1 MKRKR
6 LAVLLALMMTVSSM
20 DGAVNVIYGADFADE
35 PVEVET
41 EDSSAENDSSE
52 TEMDLEDEEAADL
65 FESEETSADQEISAE
80 TEENIFSSA
89 ETEETTTENS
99 ESLFEL
105 TDGWYLNN
113 KGEKVQLKQKE
124 DEKNLLDFTDMS
136 VTDNSQIGFSMNIR
150 INGDTITDGRQMSVK
165 FPEELFQDLQMDEEQ
180 IQLTDSNGNIV
191 ENRPEVV
198 LDKNN
203 LTITGLPENV
213 STNGY
218 ELKGLIFHGI
228 IRLSALSAVNGTEVE
243 ILTGNQT
250 AGKIKFSKADIP
262 NGIIQNSVQS
272 EEDSVLAWGVKA
284 GTEFEGYSM
293 AGYHIQDE
301 YDTDNLELMTV
312 LDENGEELNYQK
324 TEAGFTLDI
333 PDEETTP
340 FYYEAY
346 FSLTEDIPEGENKEF
361 TNHVELCKEGLKP
374 CKDAQWSND
383 CALTANGIAKF
394 LSWKE
399 FYDQKIK
406 ELGDS
411 KDAYLKIHDAY
422 LKYVEEFQQE
432 KKNPEEDIQAVG
444 SSSGGGTFENKYI
457 QVAVSS
463 DGRFTMGN
471 IEGDPSYDTDNNRI
485 LLYGHPNP
493 STSETLIKVDDDE
506 YVFSSGENS
515 TVWVSA
521 DKAIAVMNIEEKNI
535 TVTETLELVKS
546 GNVSFEDAIKIS
558 YNVKNNGNNP
568 VQVGIRIMLDTM
580 LASNDSAPFKVPGTG
595 NLTVQKTYAGS
606 NIPQYYQVYDD
617 LEYPTTRATGYLI
630 TPGERQP
637 DRVFFTNW
645 GNIKGS
651 NWCYTPY
658 EGNSLGDSA
667 VGIVFDQTSV
677 AGNASMEVST
687 RYGVG
692 LGTGSGLV
700 QSQTALASDEAGFVV
715 VDVKDS
721 APVNGAEITVNGN
734 TVTTDANG
742 RAVFKVSEVNG
753 QMIRV
758 HKDGYKDSLSEAH
771 TYEGGHMYSL
781 RIKRENDDTPIL
793 RYVDM
798 DGTDIL
804 RETLSYC
811 EDTSGVLDKKENQ
824 SKIRTIT
831 IKAVSDESNCTYYL
845 LQGNHQ
851 LAKNDT
857 GVFELKSMPGN
868 NGDNPYIEKLKAGE
882 EFYIRCVSSSGAKS
896 LTQLGLKIYSPSLAF
911 KWGSLTKS
919 TFSLFSEESADA
931 SNLLLQLIA
940 GGDNKIKL
948 GSDSKYAITAD
959 VDLDTPGVKIGINVE
974 PDFLKKENQK
984 AWNAYFKNVKYYQ
997 DNKTPANAK
1006 KMEQSIKRWEKS
1018 KKNAYKVGSRSFDV
1032 TFAGALDLKWA
1043 EDHFDGEFV
1052 LTATGNA
1059 SGSIT
1064 TNFWAFSIPMYV
1076 TLGAEGSL
1084 ELQFGGPV
1092 KLKNLDS
1099 VTSAIKEL
1107 LDEYSI
1113 YMGLFGEIGAGH
1125 DVVAKIG
1132 GKLKAG
1138 FKEEGNFKTTY
1149 HKGSIEGKL
1158 SLEAKALIWEKSLDL
1173 ASATWKLYDGYWNKS
1188 GKAAGQSASEEISV
1202 AAGADE
1208 DYIDQLM
1215 SQPTKMISRDY
1226 LYLGDQQE
1234 TTDAAGVADGEE
1246 NNGAVISN
1254 VYTAAA
1260 PYLTSCNGIQYKFW
1274 LNDIESREAQNRT
1287 ALVFSYNRGN
1297 GWSEPVVVEDDG
1309 TADFAYAV
1317 AGNDKELYVV
1327 WQDCNQAFA
1336 STADLR
1342 EMGEGLDITLARIEM
1357 QTAGPNITVYP
1368 VTKDQVLDQ
1377 APAIMVNNSDIYL
1390 AWNSMTSTF
1399 FEDVTGN
1406 KFNYCTFADEKFGK
1420 ISTVVLPDK
1429 TVENIQL
1436 QLKGNTPEAIY
1447 TLAEWDD
1454 VLLTTSA
1461 STHYLSLTDGTT
1473 TESKIQAQG
1482 SIPYLS
1488 RLENK
1493 DMIFWLQ
1500 DGNICYVPFGKDTDE
1515 IQYVFSED
1523 NLPENINESYELVQV
1538 QDTTYLIWAGMNDLE
1553 TETKSLYGVIYK
1565 DGKWSDIQTLM
1576 DLGSGDISGL
1586 SATADENGVVTV
1598 SWQQVVY
1605 DEEGN
1610 LLSSE
1615 LKSETIGEY
1624 TEVEL
1629 TSVDYD
1635 DQWAEAG
1642 ENVILKLTLSNK
1654 GNTVIQDAEA
1664 DVNGQNF
1671 AFTDLKLLPGTSVEK
1686 EISYQV
1692 TDSGVNNY
1700 TVTVTADNDRNIE
1713 NNSYKFEM
1721 GGTSLDLIR
1730 QGYSYDTDGEVMLLE
1745 IANTTKVS
1753 AKNVYL
1759 RIMADESQGAVLYE
1773 NKIDFIKGLESYYV
1787 SVPVSVFGTGT
1798 TAYAYLT
1805 TDTEEMI
1812 ENEPVLL
1819 TCTDET
1825 IRTLGNYDFSVIA
1838 GEGGNING
1846 TYETSYDEESEISL
1860 KAVPKEGYVFWKW
1873 EAEYGTFEDVT
1884 AAETTYTMPGAD
1896 AEIKAIFRKEMPAR
1910 SVSINAVESVKAGKT
1925 IKLSAVSIPEDTSDH
1940 FIWSSSDEKIATVD
1954 SEGTVTGIRPGTA
1967 DITVTCGAVSGICR
1981 VTVTEVPIEKI
1992 SLLTPL
1998 YLEGLGTT
2006 EKLDA
2011 VVTPSNASGEIQ
2023 WTSSDKNFAVVDENG
2038 ILTTTGGGTTIIR
2051 ASSAEDSTVYAECT
2065 VNVSLELNGVSL
2077 SEEELNIA
2085 KGNTVTLNMFVS
2097 PSGITDYPD
2106 AEWRAYDESIVSID
2120 PSGEHNGSAV
2130 ITGLNAG
2137 TTLVEIKVGSFT
2149 ASCVVTVDVP
2159 IIAITLDS
2167 SEITLKEGA
2176 DYYVTATITPEDT
2189 TESYT
2194 WKSSNEEVATVSD
2207 GYISGQGLGEC
2218 IISVVSD
2225 KGIKAEC
2232 KVTVVRDIIEI
2243 TDFNQFES
2251 EHPYSSDINQY
2262 WEYKKAGVESLNLTF
2277 SKETCTEDGY
2287 DYIYIYDGFDNE
2299 IGRYTGNQLAGATIK
2314 IAGDTV
2320 RIRLTSDGSG
2330 EYYGFKV
2337 VSVISDHE
2345 YSWNKWTTTR
2355 KATVFNP
2362 AQQKRSCSICGETE
2376 TRTVGKKLSKVLQ
2389 VNATTV
2395 KLQTKQ
2401 STTGLKVT
2409 KMAYGDSV
2417 ASWKSSNT
2425 KIVKVSSSGKLTAQ
2439 KKTGKAVITV
2449 KLKSGISRKIT
2460 VKVQKTPVRTTKI
2473 TGLKNKITLKKGT
2486 KQTLKPV
2493 RVPFTSR
2500 EKITYITSNK
2510 KVVSVN
2516 SKGVIRGLRPGKVK
2530 ITVKSGT
2537 RKYVITVTVKR

>member
-41 EDSSAENDSSE
+41 EDSSSENDSSE
-52 TEMDLEDEEAADL
+52 TDLEDEAADL
-65 FESEETSADQEISAE
+65 FESEETSADQEVSAE
-80 TEENIFSSA
+80 TEENIFSST
-89 ETEETTTENS
+89 ETEEKTAENS
-99 ESLFEL
+99 ESPLEL

-136 VTDNSQIGFSMNIR
+136 VTENSQIGFSMNIR
-150 INGDTITDGRQMSVK
+150 INGDIIADDGQLSVK
-165 FPEELFQDLQMDEEQ
+165 FPEDLFQDLQMDEEQ
-180 IQLTDSNGNIV
+180 IQFTDSNGNIV
-191 ENRPEVV
+191 ESLPEVV

-203 LTITGLPENV
+203 LIITGLPENV

-228 IRLSALSAVNGTEVE
+228 VRLSALSAVNGTEVE
-243 ILTGNQT
+243 ILTENQA

-272 EEDSVLAWGVKA
+272 EEKSVLAWGVKV

-293 AGYHIQDE
+293 AGYRIQDE

-312 LDENGEELNYQK
+312 LDENGEELNYKK

-333 PDEETTP
+333 PDEEATP

-346 FSLTEDIPEGENKEF
+346 FRLIEDIPEEENREF
-361 TNHVELCKEGLKP
+361 TNHVELDKEGLEP
-374 CKDAQWSND
+374 CKDVQWSND
-383 CALTANGIAKF
+383 CALTANGIAKL

-432 KKNPEEDIQAVG
+432 KQNSEEDIQAVG
-444 SSSGGGTFENKYI
+444 SSSGGGTFENKYL

-493 STSETLIKVDDDE
+493 GTSETLIKVDDAE

-546 GNVSFEDAIKIS
+546 GNVSFEDAVKIS
-558 YNVKNNGNNP
+558 YNVKNNGSNP

-595 NLTVQKTYAGS
+595 NLTVQKTYTGN
-606 NIPQYYQVYDD
+606 NIPQYYQVYDN

-645 GNIKGS
+645 GSIKGS
-651 NWCYTPY
+651 GWSYTPY

-667 VGIVFDQTSV
+667 VGIVFDQTLV

-715 VDVKDS
+715 VDAKDS
-721 APVNGAEITVNGN
+721 APVNGAEIIVNGN

-753 QMIRV
+753 QRIQV
-758 HKDGYKDSLSEAH
+758 HKDGYKDSLSEAQ
-771 TYEGGHMYSL
+771 TYEGGRMYSL

-824 SKIRTIT
+824 SKTRMVT
-831 IKAVSDESNCTYYL
+831 IKAVSDENNCTYYL

-851 LAKNDT
+851 LAKNNT

-882 EFYIRCVSSSGAKS
+882 EFYIQCVSASGNKS
-896 LTQLGLKIYSPSLAF
+896 LTQLGLKIYSPSLTF

-959 VDLDTPGVKIGINVE
+959 VDFDTPGVKIGINVE

-984 AWNAYFKNVKYYQ
+984 AWNTYFKNVRYYQ

-1006 KMEQSIKRWEKS
+1006 RMEQSIKRWEKS
-1018 KKNAYKVGSRSFDV
+1018 KKNAYKVGSRSFDI

-1052 LTATGNA
+1052 LTATGSA

-1084 ELQFGGPV
+1084 EIQFGGPV
-1092 KLKNLDS
+1092 KLENLDS

-1173 ASATWKLYDGYWNKS
+1173 ASATWKLYDGYWDKS
-1188 GKAAGQSASEEISV
+1188 GKVAGQSVSEETPV
-1202 AAGADE
+1202 EAGAEE

-1226 LYLGDQQE
+1226 LYLDDQQE
-1234 TTDAAGVADGEE
+1234 TTDAAGVADGEG
-1246 NNGAVISN
+1246 NNEAVISN

-1260 PYLTSCNGIQYKFW
+1260 PYLTSCNGVQYKFW

-1287 ALVFSYNRGN
+1287 ALVFSYNQGN
-1297 GWSEPVVVEDDG
+1297 GWSNPTIVEDDG

-1327 WQDCNQAFA
+1327 WQDCNQAFT

-1342 EMGEGLDITLARIEM
+1342 EMGKGLDITLARIEM

-1368 VTKDQVLDQ
+1368 ITKNEVLDQ
-1377 APAIMVNNSDIYL
+1377 APAIMVKDSEIYL

-1399 FEDVTGN
+1399 FEDVTGS
-1406 KFNYCTFADEKFGK
+1406 KFNYCTFTNSKLGRIFTAD
-1420 ISTVVLPDK
+1420 LPDK
-1429 TVENIQL
+1429 TVENIQIRL
-1436 QLKGNTPEAIY
+1436 NGDTPEAMY

-1454 VLLTTSA
+1454 VLLATSA
-1461 STHYLSLTDGTT
+1461 STHYLSLTDGTA

-1482 SIPYLS
+1482 SVPYVS
-1488 RLENK
+1488 RLDNK

-1500 DGNICYVPFGKDTDE
+1500 DGNICYVPFGRDTDE
-1515 IQYVFSED
+1515 IQYVFTED

-1538 QDTTYLIWAGMNDLE
+1538 QDTTYLIWAGMNDTE

-1565 DGKWSDIQTLM
+1565 DNKWSDIQTLM
-1576 DLGSGDISGL
+1576 DLGSGNISGL

-1605 DEEGN
+1605 DENGN

-1615 LKSETIGEY
+1615 LKSEAIGEY
-1624 TEVEL
+1624 TELEL

-1642 ENVILKLTLSNK
+1642 ENVVLKLALSNK

-1671 AFTDLKLLPGTSVEK
+1671 VLTDLNLYPGTSVEK

-1692 TDSGVNNY
+1692 TESGVKNY
-1700 TVTVTADNDRNIE
+1700 IITVSTENDRTTE

-1745 IANTTKVS
+1745 IANTTKIS
-1753 AKNVYL
+1753 AENVRL

-1773 NKIDFIKGLESYYV
+1773 NKIDVIKGLESYYV

-1805 TDTEEMI
+1805 TDTEEMV

-1819 TCTDET
+1819 TYTDET
-1825 IRTLGNYDFSVIA
+1825 IHTLGNYDFSVVA
-1838 GEGGNING
+1838 GEGGNIDG
-1846 TYETSYDEESEISL
+1846 TYETSYDEESEIAL
-1860 KAVPKEGYVFWKW
+1860 KAVPEEGCVFWKW
-1873 EAEYGTFEDVT
+1873 EAEYGAFEDAT
-1884 AAETTYTMPGAD
+1884 SAETVYTMPGAE
-1896 AEIKAIFRKEMPAR
+1896 AEIKAVFRKEMPAR
-1910 SVSINAVESVKAGKT
+1910 FVSVASAGRVKTGET

-1940 FIWSSSDEKIATVD
+1940 FVWSSSDEEIATVD

-1967 DITVTCGAVSGICR
+1967 DITVTCGAVSEICK

-1992 SLLTPL
+1992 SLLTPV

-2006 EKLDA
+2006 EKLEA

-2023 WTSSDKNFAVVDENG
+2023 WTSSDENVAVVDENG
-2038 ILTTTGGGTTIIR
+2038 VVTTTGGGTTIIKA
-2051 ASSAEDSTVYAECT
+2051 ASVENSAVYAECT
-2065 VNVSLELNGVSL
+2065 VNVSLELNGASL
-2077 SEEELNIA
+2077 SEEELSIA
-2085 KGNTVTLNMFVS
+2085 RGSTATLNAYAS
-2097 PSGITDYPD
+2097 PAGITDYPD
-2106 AEWRAYDESIVSID
+2106 AEWSSYDESIVSIE
-2120 PSGEHNGSAV
+2120 PSGEHNVSAV
-2130 ITGLNAG
+2130 LTALNVG
-2137 TTLVEIKVGSFT
+2137 TTIVEVKVGSFS

-2159 IIAITLDS
+2159 ITSIVLDQA
-2167 SEITLKEGA
+2167 EITLREDEGC
-2176 DYYVTATITPEDT
+2176 YVSATVVPEDT
-2189 TESYT
+2189 TESYF
-2194 WKSSNEEVATVSD
+2194 WESSDEEIATVD
-2207 GYISGQGLGEC
+2207 GGYIYGKGAGEC
-2218 IISVVSD
+2218 VISAVSD

-2232 KVTVVRDIIEI
+2232 KVTVVRDTVEV
-2243 TDFNQFES
+2243 TDPDQLES
-2251 EHPYSSDINQY
+2251 EHPYASNIDQN
-2262 WEYKKAGVESLNLTF
+2262 WEYKKPGAESLRITF
-2277 SKETCTEDGY
+2277 SEETYTESGY
-2287 DYIYIYDGFDNE
+2287 DYIYIYNGSDNE
-2299 IGRYTGNQLAGATIK
+2299 IGCYTGNQLAGETIE
-2314 IAGDTV
+2314 ITGDTV
-2320 RIRLTSDGSG
+2320 RIRLTSDGSS
-2330 EYYGFKV
+2330 EYYGFRVTSV
-2337 VSVISDHE
+2337 VSDHE
-2345 YSWNKWTTTR
+2345 HSWSEWVTIKE
-2355 KATVFNP
+2355 ATVFEP
-2362 AQQKRSCSICGETE
+2362 EQQGRMCYACGEVE

-2389 VNATTV
+2389 VNVTTV
-2395 KLQTKQ
+2395 TLQIKQ
-2401 STTGLKVT
+2401 STKGLKVT

-2473 TGLKNKITLKKGT
+2473 TGLKNKITLKKGA

-2516 SKGVIRGLRPGKVK
+2516 SKGVIRGLRLGKAK